1 MRCVRV
7 ESFVRKYGMD
17 EEMNERGSQW
27 LHLDLIRDVMKNAR
41 RFYSSVRYAY
51 TTIPTYP
58 CGQIGFILA
67 IKESEDDVSKVNHP
81 IPEDMIPQLRYYSKS
96 IHEASFILPSFAR
109 NALCIE

>member
-1 MRCVRV
+1 M
-7 ESFVRKYGMD
+7 
-17 EEMNERGSQW
+17 
-27 LHLDLIRDVMKNAR
+27 DLIRDVMKNAR